1 MSGASSP
8 RRTRRPSRFGRAMAG
23 VVALGLAGTACGIG
37 VDRSP
42 RVIDKSQ
49 QRELSASR
57 PADAAGLSS
66 NGEQRLFFV
75 TDVGK
80 TGGSRLQ
87 QVSRQVGN
95 TPEMVLAELFKGPND
110 QELNA
115 KLRTAIPSGATVHR
129 STRSGEVVTV
139 DLDGTLAATGGDRQ
153 ILAIA
158 QIVYS
163 LTAID
168 GVQRVSILVDGVT
181 REWPTE
187 DGTPRSEPLTRFA
200 YAELDPSTQPDLP
213 PAPSPTSSSTTG
225 AAAGNVNDA
234 PAATGLAT
242 TTTTSTNG
250 NVVAVDPTKN

>member
-1 MSGASSP
+1 MIGAL
-8 RRTRRPSRFGRAMAG
+8 
-23 VVALGLAGTACGIG
+23 VLGLAGTACGIG

-49 QRELSASR
+49 QRDLGPSR

-66 NGEQRLFFV
+66 NGEQRVFFV

-87 QVSRQVGN
+87 QVSRQVGS
-95 TPEMVLAELFKGPND
+95 TPDMVLAELFKGPND
-110 QELNA
+110 QELNG

-129 STRSGEVVTV
+129 STRTGEVVTV

-168 GVQRVSILVDGVT
+168 GVQRVSILVDGIT

-213 PAPSPTSSSTTG
+213 PAPSPTSSSTVG
-225 AAAGNVNDA
+225 AAA
-234 PAATGLAT
+234 ATVSEPPSAT
-242 TTTTSTNG
+242 RPVSTTSG
-250 NVVAVDPTKN
+250 IVGAVDPTKN